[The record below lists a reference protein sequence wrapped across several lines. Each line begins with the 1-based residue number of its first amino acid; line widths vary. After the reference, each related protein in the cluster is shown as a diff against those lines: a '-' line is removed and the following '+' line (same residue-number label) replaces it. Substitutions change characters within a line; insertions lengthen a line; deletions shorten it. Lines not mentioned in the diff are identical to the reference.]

1 MIGEKIKKIRKSR
14 GLTLSECAKR
24 ANISKSYLSN
34 IERNLNQNPSLQ
46 IIERLAGVLNVEV
59 NTFISE
65 ESRIGQ
71 IPETKWLQFVK
82 DLKQSGVKTNDLQAF
97 KTVIEFAKWQQENL
111 DKNDKAGDEDEKS

>member
-1 MIGEKIKKIRKSR
+1 MERKSKKIRKSR

-111 DKNDKAGDEDEKS
+111 DKNDKSRG